1 MSTAKNPKQGHVWVR
16 KTDGTHW
23 VLHDKTAGGRS
34 VVWTLRYRNGGE
46 CKKVSEVEL
55 LNDYLELGSADTCS
69 FPGCGGKHHA
79 HGLCMGH
86 IYQLRTYGDATKLR
100 PLHSLAYGPEAVRLE
115 VRTGL
120 KVREVA
126 DLKRLGGRVE
136 AADPRETNRANIGAR
151 YLVREY
157 AAGRAVLV
165 EGHAET
171 LGTPTGQAKA
181 RICLAHVGGVELE
194 ALTALGEQVPPRNGI
209 DRTPPL
215 RALRHLIRAYSA
227 GLLVLNPEGEKQP
240 S

>member
-1 MSTAKNPKQGHVWVR
+1 MKKAPTKNLR
-16 KTDGTHW
+16 KCEW
-23 VLHDKTAGGRS
+23 P
-34 VVWTLRYRNGGE
+34 
-46 CKKVSEVEL
+46 
-55 LNDYLELGSADTCS
+55 TCDNAAH
-69 FPGCGGKHHA
+69 G

-86 IYQLRTYGDATKLR
+86 LYQLKAYGDRSKLR
-100 PLHSLAYGPEAVRLE
+100 DLHTLAYGPEAVRLE

-157 AAGRAVLV
+157 AAGRAVLTA
-165 EGHAET
+165 GHAET
-171 LGTPTGQAKA
+171 LGPPTGQAKA
-181 RICLAHVGGVELE
+181 RICLAHVGGAELE
-194 ALTALGEQVPPRNGI
+194 ALTALGEQVPPRNGL
-209 DRTPPL
+209 DRNEPQ

-227 GLLVLNPEGEKQP
+227 GVLVLNPKQP